1 MALKTLQVSI
11 FSSDWLW
18 LACIVQL
25 IIHKSSSVCSE
36 MDTRN
41 VLKNINCTA
50 SLDCS
55 QNQFRSA
62 LLHLNVP
69 SCILFEMQNT
79 SLSKQKLGINVNS
92 QEIAVFVHAYTSA
105 LVLTWLVFIYS
116 QGCPEIE
123 SVFQEEE
130 AASCTPRGMWSTPL
144 SHQLQWHPAG
154 VSTPR
159 SALPL
164 TGSQQSQRHS
174 RHGQGRICNN
184 ISKRSAFSS
193 SYFSFLFSLVG

>member
-1 MALKTLQVSI
+1 MN
-11 FSSDWLW
+11 
-18 LACIVQL
+18 
-25 IIHKSSSVCSE
+25 
-36 MDTRN
+36 TRKW
-41 VLKNINCTA
+41 LKNINCTGL
-50 SLDCS
+50 LDCS

-69 SCILFEMQNT
+69 SCILFEIQNT

-92 QEIAVFVHAYTSA
+92 LGIAVFAHTSTSV
-105 LVLTWLVFIYS
+105 LVLTLLVFVYP

-130 AASCTPRGMWSTPL
+130 AAPCAPRGMWSTPL

-174 RHGQGRICNN
+174 WHGQGRICNN
-184 ISKRSAFSS
+184 IAKRLYLALVILLLLLVECFSPT
-193 SYFSFLFSLVG
+193 YECFCMINWFIELIWPEW